1 MRSLRLVCSRS
12 SGEDLGVPVVIASA
26 VCDPLQLGLVF
37 LQLSPGIDRTVD
49 ASTTATRRRPAG
61 SSALRREHVNLP
73 GLLSPPVG

>member
-37 LQLSPGIDRTVD
+37 LQL
-49 ASTTATRRRPAG
+49 AG
-61 SSALRREHVNLP
+61 
-73 GLLSPPVG
+73 